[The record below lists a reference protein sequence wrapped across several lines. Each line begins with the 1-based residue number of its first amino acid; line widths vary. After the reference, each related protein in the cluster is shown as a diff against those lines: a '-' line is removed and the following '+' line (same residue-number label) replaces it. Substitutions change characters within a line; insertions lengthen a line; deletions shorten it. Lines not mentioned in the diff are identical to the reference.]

1 MMHVFAEKT
10 IRHYVSKAH
19 AVGLAYL
26 VLAYPCVLARAL
38 LRRNAHATRAPAR
51 FAGSICGTRNLG
63 NRANSLRSNSAR
75 F

>member
-1 MMHVFAEKT
+1 MLWVLRILLCTPCAASM
-10 IRHYVSKAH
+10 YLM
-19 AVGLAYL
+19 LAYH
-26 VLAYPCVLARAL
+26 CVLARAL